1 MASEGA
7 KGEQPPPLQTLLTA
21 GHGSVETV
29 REHTVFSLTFSTIRM
44 QLQKNGAETR
54 YIGLFCMFIAAP
66 LLNSYRI
73 PVSLCVDW

>member
-29 REHTVFSLTFSTIRM
+29 REHTRTYGFLFNIFSNKHAIARKGLRYDAVLQIYRRATA
-44 QLQKNGAETR
+44 QLPQNPSE
-54 YIGLFCMFIAAP
+54 
-66 LLNSYRI
+66 
-73 PVSLCVDW
+73 PVG